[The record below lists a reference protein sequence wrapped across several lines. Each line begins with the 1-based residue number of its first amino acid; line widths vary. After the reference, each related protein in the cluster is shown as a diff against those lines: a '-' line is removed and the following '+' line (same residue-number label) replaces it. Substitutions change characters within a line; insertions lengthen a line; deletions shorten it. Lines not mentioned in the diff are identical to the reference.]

1 MPRIDAMNEAIIV
14 GQPMEVYKA
23 LLNEVSGVTNWW
35 MPYMAFKLKGDIPID
50 HEGAVYEATISPT
63 SRMNAKFSAKMTKI
77 VEGKLIEE
85 EVAGSFIGTASWTF
99 EPKDGKTKAAVSRS
113 GAMRLSAAARSRLVA
128 RATAEQCSRST
139 PPARPQ
145 GRCRRMFPLPLLRQQ
160 EHQVLESCSDSTNP
174 HQ

>member
-63 SRMNAKFSAKMTKI
+63 SRMNVKFSAKMTKI

-99 EPKDGKTKAAVSRS
+99 EPKDGKTKTQHGFNARTNGVLYSLFSPFVDYKKNHSDIMEKGFKALNSHLSKSRI
-113 GAMRLSAAARSRLVA
+113 
-128 RATAEQCSRST
+128 
-139 PPARPQ
+139 
-145 GRCRRMFPLPLLRQQ
+145 
-160 EHQVLESCSDSTNP
+160 
-174 HQ
+174 

>member
-35 MPYMAFKLKGDIPID
+35 MPYMAFKLKVDIPID

-77 VEGKLIEE
+77 VEAKLIEE
-85 EVAGSFIGTASWTF
+85 EVTGSFIGTGSWTF
-99 EPKDGKTKAAVSRS
+99 EPTDGKTKTQHRFNARTNGVLYSLFSPFVDYKKNHSDIMEKGFKALNSH
-113 GAMRLSAAARSRLVA
+113 LSKK
-128 RATAEQCSRST
+128 
-139 PPARPQ
+139 
-145 GRCRRMFPLPLLRQQ
+145 
-160 EHQVLESCSDSTNP
+160 
-174 HQ
+174 